1 MIELIL
7 IMAAIGIALVETI
20 AAWFE
25 TKAVLEQGQL
35 SGQSARPDS
44 PPDSGS

>member
-7 IMAAIGIALVETI
+7 IMAAIDIALVESI
-20 AAWFE
+20 VAWFE
-25 TKAVLEQGQL
+25 TKAVLELGQL

-44 PPDSGS
+44 SPDSGS